1 MPKFAPILTF
11 VKKHAFV
18 CALAALVLLYLLLR
32 LINLTLLPVFADEA
46 IYIYWSQLTLSDWQQ
61 FLFYPLNDGKTP
73 LFIWLMMPAIKLFA
87 DPLFA
92 GRFVNVLFGLGQLY
106 FTAKIVSLFTPRKRY
121 QLLAAVA
128 VIFCPGLILNN
139 RLALMDTMSTFFVSG
154 CFYFTYRSLQLAFA
168 QKSWLQYCRRAWP
181 SVLAATFFFG
191 FGLLTKLSNLL
202 LLPVLATLLLYF
214 FPWQKWR
221 QAATYHALILPIL
234 TLAFIAGGGLG
245 CLALLKISPAFG
257 QLFARGGDFLHPLNE
272 FFAQPFKIITDNTIL
287 FLQVLANY
295 LGGLFFGVTIF
306 LALGLA
312 WQKRFWPPL
321 WLILSGLAYATP
333 ILLLGKII
341 YPRYFLPVLPFFLCS
356 FLVSLSRLRRRDFF
370 GFKLILFVLIL
381 LNGFYFT
388 FYSLTTPEK
397 MPLTPQDQSQLFTE
411 WSSGHGIK
419 ESVALIADIS
429 RSTKT
434 LVLTEGYFG
443 TLPDGLQIYFWKNPA
458 RNQIRIEGAG
468 QPIANLKHVQDLI
481 NQYQQVLLVVNSYR
495 LQPDADFIL
504 PELLAEY
511 PRPLPDSPSL
521 QVWRVK

>member
-1 MPKFAPILTF
+1 M
-11 VKKHAFV
+11 
-18 CALAALVLLYLLLR
+18 
-32 LINLTLLPVFADEA
+32 
-46 IYIYWSQLTLSDWQQ
+46 
-61 FLFYPLNDGKTP
+61 
-73 LFIWLMMPAIKLFA
+73 
-87 DPLFA
+87 
-92 GRFVNVLFGLGQLY
+92 
-106 FTAKIVSLFTPRKRY
+106 
-121 QLLAAVA
+121 
-128 VIFCPGLILNN
+128 
-139 RLALMDTMSTFFVSG
+139 
-154 CFYFTYRSLQLAFA
+154 
-168 QKSWLQYCRRAWP
+168 
-181 SVLAATFFFG
+181 
-191 FGLLTKLSNLL
+191 
-202 LLPVLATLLLYF
+202 
-214 FPWQKWR
+214 
-221 QAATYHALILPIL
+221 
-234 TLAFIAGGGLG
+234 G

-272 FFAQPFKIITDNTIL
+272 FFAQPFKIITDNIIL

-388 FYSLTTPEK
+388 FCSLTTPEK